1 MFLDNFEIR
10 ACYSDTDAA
19 GVIHHARLLEMFE
32 RSRTEW
38 LRRIGADPK
47 SLSQESNLLLVIREV
62 NLQFH
67 APGALEDLMVF
78 SHLVI
83 KRGNSQFVLEQ
94 KAFRSPPLQNK
105 DLGDPQLLC
114 TGTFHLVCV
123 STATMKSHPLP
134 NNIPGPSP
142 L

>member
-1 MFLDNFEIR
+1 MILDNFEIR
-10 ACYSDTDAA
+10 ACYSDTDSA
-19 GVIHHARLLEMFE
+19 GVIHHARFLEMFE

-38 LRRIGADPK
+38 LRRFGADPK
-47 SLSQESNLLLVIREV
+47 TLSKESNLLLIIREV

-67 APGALEDLMVF
+67 TPGALEDLLVF
-78 SHLVI
+78 GHQVI

-94 KAFRSPPLQNK
+94 NAYKVTNHQNHDQAERK
-105 DLGDPQLLC
+105 LIC

-123 STATMKSHPLP
+123 NATTIKSNPLP
-134 NNIPGPSP
+134 ANFPEPSS